1 MVQPLID
8 ISYDIAGIFAERK
21 NRFLG
26 VVNVGSSNIYAHIHD
41 PGRLKELLY
50 PGNEV
55 LLKKASSP
63 RRKTKWELIAAKRHG
78 SWILV
83 NSKYHRYIAERI
95 LAMHFPGYS
104 IRAEVKI
111 GDSRIDFLATGNE
124 RIAIEVK
131 GCTLERQG
139 IALFPDAPTKRGAR
153 HVEEL
158 LKFTTHGRAMLLIL
172 VFVAN
177 SMCFLP
183 NEETDPH
190 FSSLFWKALRNGVEV
205 KIPVLKYDGSTVYY
219 LRDINVC
226 ENRL

>member
-8 ISYDIAGIFAERK
+8 ILHDIAGVFVERK

-26 VVNVGSSNIYAHIHD
+26 IVNAGGSDIYVHIHD

-63 RRKTKWELIAAKRHG
+63 GRKTKWDLIAAKHHG

-104 IRAEVKI
+104 ITAEVKI
-111 GDSRIDFLATGNE
+111 GNSRIDFLATGQE

-131 GCTLERQG
+131 GCTLERKG

-158 LKFTTHGRAMLLIL
+158 IRFSTHGRAMLLIL
-172 VFVAN
+172 AFVTN
-177 SMCFLP
+177 STCFLP
-183 NEETDPH
+183 NEETDPY
-190 FSSLFWKALRNGVEV
+190 FSSLFWKALRSGVGV
-205 KIPVLKYDGSTVYY
+205 KIPVLKYDGSAVYY
-219 LRDINVC
+219 LRDIDVC
-226 ENRL
+226 EIKT